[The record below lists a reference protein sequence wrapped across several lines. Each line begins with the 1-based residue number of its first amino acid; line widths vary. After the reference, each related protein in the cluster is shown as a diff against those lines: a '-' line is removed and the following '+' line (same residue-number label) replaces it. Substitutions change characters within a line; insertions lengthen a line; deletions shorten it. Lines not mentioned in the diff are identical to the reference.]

1 MNNII
6 TFPTNEPT
14 MVTTCG
20 PNGKIIGPVVHT
32 TEPTVNVN
40 VDANT
45 SGANIADIE
54 AVFGAIE
61 PSIDFDVIFEPT
73 KAPSKKYAINGTT
86 GEYLDTVGTTFNCA
100 SHPSYFR
107 GIQSCMIE
115 EMSSSDLED
124 VICNYRTARN
134 NAWAMMDITFPNSK
148 VTVRTPKHES
158 EICLREIALHGID
171 GSCSNQVF
179 FGGIDF
185 FCTNGQISGDW
196 DKVRRKNTS
205 GFVLERFI
213 DELRVAKVAF
223 YKHGERLQ
231 GWADTR
237 TGTHEVQQMLTS
249 LLTSKSKAE
258 KMLDLYHAEVAVRGA
273 NKYALYSAFTN
284 YATYAD
290 DRNGFGLRSTGNDTA
305 NVTMWNRE
313 NEVSKWISSPQFLQL
328 AA

>member
-1 MNNII
+1 MAPRATKETNIMNNII

-40 VDANT
+40 VDANA

-107 GIQSCMIE
+107 GI
-115 EMSSSDLED
+115 
-124 VICNYRTARN
+124 R
-134 NAWAMMDITFPNSK
+134 
-148 VTVRTPKHES
+148 
-158 EICLREIALHGID
+158 LREIALHGID

-237 TGTHEVQQMLTS
+237 TGTHEVQ
-249 LLTSKSKAE
+249 
-258 KMLDLYHAEVAVRGA
+258 
-273 NKYALYSAFTN
+273 
-284 YATYAD
+284 
-290 DRNGFGLRSTGNDTA
+290 
-305 NVTMWNRE
+305 
-313 NEVSKWISSPQFLQL
+313 
-328 AA
+328 